1 MKLKVKKKE
10 TTFDI
15 LNKKIDSLIEI
26 IIPMIILLIPVLF
39 VLYVLNIHGYIFPK
53 VNGEPIFSL
62 HKYYFYLM
70 IVLSLIYVYKLCV
83 MRIKITKSDIFLFI
97 FMFWTIISTL
107 TSYNKS
113 IAINGYPGRYEG
125 LFAILFYIFLYL
137 DCKFLK
143 NKENIFEYIK
153 YMLFTAVIHF
163 IVVVLQLSGL
173 YGKVIYMYTSNTA
186 IGLTENCNFLGSLM
200 CTFAMISVACYM
212 LFSKKKDDL
221 YFLFIFLV
229 SYATLLLANSTGPF
243 ISFIFSLILFIV
255 YLIVK
260 KQLVLKKVFVI
271 VCCLIVLYPI
281 CLYKKDTITPDIKS
295 HTAYIVSKVK
305 GLFSKQ
311 SESSSDKVIDNM
323 DIEVRNLGNG
333 RIRIWSNVFKLIKK
347 RPLLG
352 YGPDNLGLVYE
363 KSADD
368 NKIADKAHNI
378 YLHIW
383 VSSGIFALIGYILW
397 VIYTIYLGIK
407 NDNPLVV
414 CLIFGVIAYS
424 IQGLFN
430 INVLEVTPYFY
441 LILGFAML
449 LVNEKKLQL

>member
-1 MKLKVKKKE
+1 
-10 TTFDI
+10 
-15 LNKKIDSLIEI
+15 
-26 IIPMIILLIPVLF
+26 
-39 VLYVLNIHGYIFPK
+39 
-53 VNGEPIFSL
+53 
-62 HKYYFYLM
+62 
-70 IVLSLIYVYKLCV
+70 
-83 MRIKITKSDIFLFI
+83 
-97 FMFWTIISTL
+97 
-107 TSYNKS
+107 
-113 IAINGYPGRYEG
+113 
-125 LFAILFYIFLYL
+125 
-137 DCKFLK
+137 
-143 NKENIFEYIK
+143 
-153 YMLFTAVIHF
+153 
-163 IVVVLQLSGL
+163 
-173 YGKVIYMYTSNTA
+173 
-186 IGLTENCNFLGSLM
+186 
-200 CTFAMISVACYM
+200 
-212 LFSKKKDDL
+212 
-221 YFLFIFLV
+221 
-229 SYATLLLANSTGPF
+229 
-243 ISFIFSLILFIV
+243 
-255 YLIVK
+255 
-260 KQLVLKKVFVI
+260 
-271 VCCLIVLYPI
+271 
-281 CLYKKDTITPDIKS
+281 
-295 HTAYIVSKVK
+295 
-305 GLFSKQ
+305 
-311 SESSSDKVIDNM
+311 M

-383 VSSGIFALIGYILW
+383 VSSGIFALIGYVLW